1 MSDGGLTYIGKKI
14 IKKDIKMTGE
24 MTATSFVGNGSGL
37 TGIQALGTL
46 GAFELIDEELVPR
59 ADATI
64 VDVIFETDS
73 NDDLVI
79 RSDYWG

>member
-46 GAFELIDEELVPR
+46 GAFELIDEER
-59 ADATI
+59 
-64 VDVIFETDS
+64 
-73 NDDLVI
+73 
-79 RSDYWG
+79 